1 MLKNQSVIIFKNGAS
16 TIFKNRHLLILR
28 ILIFFGMHPLQ
39 SRAIKPKQEGSE
51 KGDSQYVIL
60 KNICKKYFYLFNVF
74 FIN

>member
-51 KGDSQYVIL
+51 KGG
-60 KNICKKYFYLFNVF
+60 
-74 FIN
+74 